1 MTHKMVM
8 KTEALVTPQ
17 LLSWARKRRGM
28 TTSEIAAK
36 MNVPSDVVVAWE
48 AGDKRP
54 TFAQAQAF
62 AKKLHIPFGYLYL
75 HESPIERMPL
85 VDFRTTRGGI
95 SEPSPDLLDLLTDVL
110 GKQQWLRDYRRFEGY
125 VHPPFAGRFGITDS
139 EDVIAED
146 MRDILDAEDARK
158 YAHSMDDFLEY
169 LVQNTEESGI
179 AVMRSGVV
187 RGNNHRPLDRA
198 EFRGFSIHDNIVPL
212 VFINTC
218 DFKWAQIFTLVHEI
232 AHIWIGKGGVSN
244 PDYELQYSLQEKPV
258 ELLCNRVAVETLVPR
273 GDLLSY
279 WKTKDVLEEN
289 LDGLRKRYKVSD
301 MIILR
306 QALNN
311 NLIDI
316 SEYRMRY
323 AQLVK
328 LTRSV
333 ESDTD
338 DVNNSGGDFD
348 SALITRN
355 GKMFT
360 EAVINSTVH
369 EDVLWSEAADM
380 LDVKVKEISGIM
392 TYLYGS

>member
-1 MTHKMVM
+1 M
-8 KTEALVTPQ
+8 
-17 LLSWARKRRGM
+17 R
-28 TTSEIAAK
+28 EI
-36 MNVPSDVVVAWE
+36 P
-48 AGDKRP
+48 
-54 TFAQAQAF
+54 
-62 AKKLHIPFGYLYL
+62 
-75 HESPIERMPL
+75 
-85 VDFRTTRGGI
+85 
-95 SEPSPDLLDLLTDVL
+95 
-110 GKQQWLRDYRRFEGY
+110 
-125 VHPPFAGRFGITDS
+125 
-139 EDVIAED
+139 
-146 MRDILDAEDARK
+146 DAEDARE
-158 YAHSMDDFLEY
+158 YVHSMDDFLEY

-187 RGNNHRPLDRA
+187 RGNNHCPLDRA

-218 DFKWAQIFTLVHEI
+218 DFKWTQIFTLVHEI
-232 AHIWIGKGGVSN
+232 AHIWISKGGVSN
-244 PDYELQYSLQEKPV
+244 PDYELQYNLQKPA
-258 ELLCNRVAVETLVPR
+258 ELLCNRVAVETVVPW
-273 GDLLSY
+273 GNLLSH
-279 WKTKDVLEEN
+279 WKTKDALEEN
-289 LDGLRKRYKVSD
+289 LNGLRKRYKVSD

-316 SEYRMRY
+316 PEYSMRY

-338 DVNNSGGDFD
+338 DVNNSGDFN

-355 GKMFT
+355 GSMFT
-360 EAVINSTVH
+360 EAVINSTVD

-380 LDVKVKEISGIM
+380 LDVKIKEIPGIM